1 MLLRQKGFVAIL
13 HALSHTVQLLGIWA
27 ATGIPLVV
35 VDPIL
40 LFGLRGT
47 AKYNAYALSELCII
61 PSICTGLSFSAREQ
75 EKKIKKHNFVAVAGV
90 M

>member
-35 VDPIL
+35 VDP
-40 LFGLRGT
+40 
-47 AKYNAYALSELCII
+47 
-61 PSICTGLSFSAREQ
+61 SFSLGSEAQ
-75 EKKIKKHNFVAVAGV
+75 QNTMPTH
-90 M
+90 